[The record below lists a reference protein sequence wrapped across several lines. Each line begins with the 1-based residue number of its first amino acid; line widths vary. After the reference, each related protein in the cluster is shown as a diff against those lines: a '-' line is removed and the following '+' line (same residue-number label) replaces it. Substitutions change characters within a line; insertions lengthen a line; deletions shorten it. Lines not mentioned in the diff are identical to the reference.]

1 VIVPMVWIEMAVRMR
16 VAGAVRMR
24 VFVFVED
31 NFQAPAERT
40 GNAAQSSQAWDV
52 IAALEAR
59 DHRFRHRKSFR
70 ELSLRLARLS
80 PQLEQ
85 ASRALR
91 SDRDAVIRRTLRNAV
106 RGGLLHADP
115 QQLCEVNFAQLLNM
129 VNRPLLSR
137 KRT

>member
-16 VAGAVRMR
+16 VAGAVRML

-70 ELSLRLARLS
+70 ELLLRLTSVGA
-80 PQLEQ
+80 QLEQ
-85 ASRALR
+85 APGALR
-91 SDRDAVIRRTLRNAV
+91 SDRNAV
-106 RGGLLHADP
+106 VGGELQGAILDRLLH
-115 QQLCEVNFAQLLNM
+115 
-129 VNRPLLSR
+129 RLSLANL
-137 KRT
+137 RTMTSHNC